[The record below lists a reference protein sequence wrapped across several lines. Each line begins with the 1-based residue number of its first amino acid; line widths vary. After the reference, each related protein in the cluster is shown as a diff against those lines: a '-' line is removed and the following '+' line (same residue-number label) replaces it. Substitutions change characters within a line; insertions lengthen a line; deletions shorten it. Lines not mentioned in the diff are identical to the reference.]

1 MIIDQEGGFMST
13 KRARVWASVVYPES
27 APENWKELLRDA
39 KVPAFVSP
47 LHDKDKENN
56 ILKKPHHHIMILN
69 TSVKTREQMKEF
81 FSKISG
87 VGAEEVMS
95 TRSYA
100 RYLVH
105 IDNPEKAQYRIE
117 DVEEYGGADYAS
129 TISMTSDRY
138 TAISEMITYC
148 NEQGIISYADLL
160 MYAKDNREDWF
171 RCLVDNSVAMVNF
184 LKSKHWRDTNG
195 YKR

>member
-1 MIIDQEGGFMST
+1 MST